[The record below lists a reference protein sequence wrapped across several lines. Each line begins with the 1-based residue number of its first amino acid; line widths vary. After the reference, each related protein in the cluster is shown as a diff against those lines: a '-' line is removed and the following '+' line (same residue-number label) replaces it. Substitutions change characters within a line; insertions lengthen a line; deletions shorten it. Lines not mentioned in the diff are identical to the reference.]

1 MKIVR
6 ARRACARGG
15 AGSRSF
21 CGVATQTKAKAR
33 LKDIVVAESSLVD
46 RPANDHPFVLTKA
59 ADGAPEAASAE
70 AAAPATTEAKEDM
83 AVAPDVKQ
91 QLADTLSAVIEEVN
105 GFAQAVGEI
114 PVAEGA
120 PTPPVF
126 IESLASIGG
135 KLTALAESLRG
146 AAAPAAPAAEME
158 DAAPADPSADEKL
171 AALVER
177 AVENA
182 LARHMKPAEA
192 AKSEEPAEAA
202 KEATPAPAPT
212 TKSDS
217 SADLSSLRDEMRQ
230 VKLLAQAALAKATLG
245 SLAGGGQ
252 APNAQPA
259 ATPPAESAPIAWPD
273 DISAA
278 LPAQPAR

>member
-1 MKIVR
+1 M
-6 ARRACARGG
+6 
-15 AGSRSF
+15 
-21 CGVATQTKAKAR
+21 ATQTKAKAR

-59 ADGAPEAASAE
+59 ADGAPEATSAE

-202 KEATPAPAPT
+202 KEAAPAPAPAPT

-217 SADLSSLRDEMRQ
+217 SADLTLLRDEMRQ

>member
-1 MKIVR
+1 M
-6 ARRACARGG
+6 
-15 AGSRSF
+15 
-21 CGVATQTKAKAR
+21 ATQTKAKAR

-59 ADGAPEAASAE
+59 ADGAPEATSAE

-146 AAAPAAPAAEME
+146 AAAPAAPAAPAAEME

-217 SADLSSLRDEMRQ
+217 SADLTSLRDEMKQ
-230 VKLLAQAALAKATLG
+230 VKLLAQAAIAKATLG